1 MKIDATATQPTVAP
15 LRRESWNWGKSVGI
29 TKGFPWTDIGVFL
42 NFQLVNINWIM
53 NEKKSKNHFMA
64 RVICWLKREKKK
76 NFFNLILNTSYT
88 KILYLEGVD
97 WFNL

>member
-42 NFQLVNINWIM
+42 NFQLVNITESWT
-53 NEKKSKNHFMA
+53 
-64 RVICWLKREKKK
+64 KKK
-76 NFFNLILNTSYT
+76 IYEPFYGSSYLLIKKKKTQTFLTWS
-88 KILYLEGVD
+88 
-97 WFNL
+97 